1 MQRNRS
7 RLLTIVVIILSLL
20 LVACDSEETPT
31 ATPLPAT
38 ATATATAVPN
48 PSSTPTS
55 DDEPTVQTEG
65 VFFSELLTGV
75 PGGNS
80 QEFIELYNAGSE
92 PVDLMGWSIFYLLGE
107 GQAEELV
114 YRWTETAVIPPHG
127 HVLLVR
133 EGQDVGAA
141 ADGFFTQSLF
151 EGKGGL
157 LLRDK
162 TQQTMD
168 LLGWGDAPA
177 EFTAGEPVAASDDGA
192 SLERLPGGGAGNG
205 QNSGSNAADFAAL
218 ATPNPQ
224 NSGSPITPPPDEYLT
239 IAITAPDVI
248 EPGTEF
254 SLAIEVGNVSET
266 AVPNVTVSIPIAGH
280 FELLAAPDGAELADG
295 RLAWTMSEISA
306 NGSQTAE
313 ISLQSPFT
321 YVDTL
326 LTGYF
331 ADADGY
337 LAAFGQPQ
345 LISMAGGAI
354 SIATARELVG
364 DVVSVEGIATMYT
377 GGFFAGST
385 GNKFYMQDET
395 GGIQVYV
402 PDGQGQVNVAIGDR
416 VRVTGLIEPY
426 RDSLELIPVE
436 VPQDVEVLA
445 TAEQPAPLPVTAED
459 VNNSDAILGELV
471 VIEGTALAV
480 EEFSFDYQVQIDTGT
495 GETATVLI
503 EKDTG
508 ATAELVEIGQNYRI
522 VGVSEFYQGL
532 RQVKPRRQSD
542 IVEIIP
548 PIVLLEMQTDNTA
561 QPGDVLTYTVT
572 AANYTAE
579 PLTNVLI
586 ELEVPGG
593 EANAL
598 QVQPDEN
605 GISANGDVIW
615 QVDELAAEGGTA
627 VLQYFFTVPDD
638 QTEPLVATPAQ
649 LTTDAQT
656 EPVLSNTFTTFMGDT
671 VPIWAIQGEGDRSPY
686 VGIEAATSGVVTAV
700 FPELNGFFIQDLEL
714 DDNPATSDGLF
725 VFTGVLPITAQVG
738 DLLDVNGRVREI
750 SGQTALQVEALDNI
764 VLNSPGYTNVFNPV
778 PYDPPQDPVAALA
791 YNEALEGVLVGLT
804 EPALVVGPTTRFGEY
819 SLVYEK
825 WGVTS
830 VARTDESGFL
840 MVVDDGSTVAHDD
853 QSSLAYAVA
862 NGDVV
867 QNLVGPLAYTFGN
880 YKIEPIVVPE
890 VVVAERPL
898 PTIRPA
904 ASNELSIATFNVEN
918 LFDLLTPHPSSPP
931 LPTVFE
937 YRAKLHKIAQT
948 IVAMGAPTII
958 GLQEVENLEVLQDLV
973 EEEPIA
979 GFGYEPFLV
988 EGNDSR
994 GIDVGYLVR
1003 SDLATVQS
1011 VTAHDAPGELFARPP
1026 LVMTATVHL
1035 DSGDQ
1040 TVIVLNNHFLSLSAG
1055 EEVTEPVR
1063 AAQAAWNATVMEA
1076 LASNNPEAHFVVLGD
1091 LNSFYQTLP
1100 VDTLEDAGLQHV
1112 YRYLPEEERP
1122 YTYNFEGRTQ
1132 TLDHILVSSALFD
1145 RLTLVD
1151 VLHSN
1156 ADYPIADPEDSSFR
1170 RVSDHDPLVA
1180 IFNFAQ

>member
-7 RLLTIVVIILSLL
+7 QLLIMVIAVLGLLLT
-20 LVACDSEETPT
+20 ACDSEETAT
-31 ATPLPAT
+31 ATPP
-38 ATATATAVPN
+38 ATAVPD
-48 PSSTPTS
+48 PLPTPPGNA
-55 DDEPTVQTEG
+55 EPTVQTEG
-65 VFFSELLTGV
+65 VFFSELLLGV

-107 GQAEELV
+107 GQEQELV

-127 HVLLVR
+127 HLLLVR

-141 ADGFFTQSLF
+141 ADGFFSQSLF
-151 EGKGGL
+151 ERKGGL
-157 LLRDK
+157 LLRNK
-162 TQQTMD
+162 TQQTVD

-177 EFTAGEPVAASDDGA
+177 EFTAGEPAAAPADGA
-192 SLERLPGGGAGNG
+192 SLERLPGGEAGNG

-218 ATPNPQ
+218 PTPKPQ
-224 NSGSPITPPPDEYLT
+224 NSGSPLTPQPDEYLT
-239 IAITAPDVI
+239 IAVTAPEAI

-254 SLAIEVGNVSET
+254 SLAVEVGNVSQT
-266 AVPNVTVSIPIAGH
+266 TVTNVTVSVPIANH
-280 FELLAAPDGAELADG
+280 FELLATPDGAELADG
-295 RLAWTMSEISA
+295 RLIWTIPEISA

-313 ISLQSPFT
+313 ISLQSPFS

-326 LTGYF
+326 LTGAF
-331 ADADGY
+331 ADAEGY
-337 LAAFGQPQ
+337 LAAFGQPR

-354 SIATARELVG
+354 PIATARGLVG
-364 DVVSVEGIATMYT
+364 SVVSVEGIATMYT

-385 GNKFYMQDET
+385 GNKFYLQDET

-402 PDGQGQVNVAIGDR
+402 PGGQRQVSVDIGDR
-416 VRVTGLIEPY
+416 VRVTGLIEPF
-426 RDSLELIPVE
+426 RDSLELIPVD
-436 VPQDVEVLA
+436 VPQDVEILGV
-445 TAEQPAPLPVTAED
+445 AEQPAPLPVTAED

-471 VIEGTALAV
+471 VIEGTVLVV
-480 EEFSFDYQVQIDTGT
+480 EEFSFDYQVQIDTGP

-508 ATAELVEIGQNYRI
+508 ATAELVEVGQDYRM
-522 VGVSEFYQGL
+522 VGISEFYQGL

-548 PIVLLEMQTDNTA
+548 PIVLLEMQADNTA
-561 QPGDVLTYTVT
+561 RPGDVLTYTVT

-579 PLTNVLI
+579 PLTDVLI

-593 EANAL
+593 AANAL
-598 QVQPDEN
+598 QVQPEQN
-605 GISANGDVIW
+605 GIAANGGVIW
-615 QVDELAAEGGTA
+615 QVDELEAKGGTA
-627 VLQYFFTVPDD
+627 VVQYFFTVPDA
-638 QTEPLVATPAQ
+638 QAEPLVATPAQ
-649 LTTDAQT
+649 LTAAEQA
-656 EPVLSNTFTTFMGDT
+656 EPVLSNGFTTFMGDT
-671 VPIWAIQGEGDRSPY
+671 VPIWAIQGEGARSPY

-700 FPELNGFFIQDLEL
+700 FPELNGFFIQDLEP

-725 VFTGVLPITAQVG
+725 VFTGVLPITVQVG

-750 SGQTALQVEALDNI
+750 SGQTALQVDSLNNI
-764 VLNSPGYTNVFNPV
+764 VLNSSGYTNVFDPV
-778 PYDPPQDPVAALA
+778 PYDPPRDPAEALL
-791 YNEALEGVLVGLT
+791 YNEALEGVLVGLAQ
-804 EPALVVGPTTRFGEY
+804 PALVVGPTTRFGEY

-840 MVVDDGSTVAHDD
+840 MYVDDGSTVAHDD
-853 QSSLAYAVA
+853 QSSLPYAVA
-862 NGDVV
+862 KGDLV
-867 QNLVGPLAYTFGN
+867 QNVVGPLAYTFGN
-880 YKIEPIVVPE
+880 YKIEPINMPE
-890 VVVAERPL
+890 VVMVERPL

-904 ASNELSIATFNVEN
+904 ENNEFSIATFNVEN

-931 LPTVFE
+931 LPTVLE
-937 YRAKLHKIAQT
+937 YRAKLDKVAQT

-1003 SDLATVQS
+1003 SDLATVES
-1011 VTAHDAPGELFARPP
+1011 VAAHDAPGELFARPP

-1040 TVIVLNNHFLSLSAG
+1040 TVIMLNNHFLSLSAG
-1055 EEVTEPVR
+1055 EEATEPVR
-1063 AAQAAWNATVMEA
+1063 AAQAAWNVTVMA
-1076 LASNNPEAHFVVLGD
+1076 QLAADNPEAHIVVLGD
-1091 LNSFYQTLP
+1091 LNSFLQTLP
-1100 VDTLEDAGLQHV
+1100 LDTLEEAGLQHV
-1112 YRYLPEEERP
+1112 YRTLPEAERP
-1122 YTYNFEGRTQ
+1122 YTYIFEGRSQ

-1145 RLTLVD
+1145 QLTLVEA
-1151 VLHSN
+1151 LHSN
-1156 ADYPIADPEDSSFR
+1156 ADYPIGDPEDSSYR
-1170 RVSDHDPLVA
+1170 RISDHDPLVV
-1180 IFNFAQ
+1180 IFGFAE